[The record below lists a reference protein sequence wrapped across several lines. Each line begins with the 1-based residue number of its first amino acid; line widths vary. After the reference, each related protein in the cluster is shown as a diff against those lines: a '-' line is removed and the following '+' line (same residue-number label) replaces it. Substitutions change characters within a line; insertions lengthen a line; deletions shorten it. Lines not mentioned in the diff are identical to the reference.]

1 MSVLG
6 TELTSCKGAV
16 CAVNQQPAMQP
27 SFLCVSLCLNGC
39 MSTTCH
45 QCREGQKRAPD
56 SPWNWKYR
64 CCAQPPCWKPGREAS
79 EAQPVLSAESPL
91 SSAPD
96 LSVKSY
102 VLAFNNIKLGNT
114 ITLPKIIFLFLA
126 NRMIQV
132 F

>member
-1 MSVLG
+1 
-6 TELTSCKGAV
+6 
-16 CAVNQQPAMQP
+16 MQP
-27 SFLCVSLCLNGC
+27 LFLYVSILPEWMHEYH
-39 MSTTCH
+39 MSLVPW
-45 QCREGQKRAPD
+45 RSEEGTKFSMELEIQVAVHSRLAGSQDERPL
-56 SPWNWKYR
+56 W
-64 CCAQPPCWKPGREAS
+64 
-79 EAQPVLSAESPL
+79 AQPVLSAESSL